1 MNKPFLI
8 LLIAL
13 IVFSGCNMRKY
24 FKPAKHQVKGEAYF
38 PNHLQESIV
47 SSNRYGAILKNGAVI
62 GDKGLTQLRIG
73 KNFNYESSFLNESQ
87 GFFILAQDCL
97 NKIDK
102 KTSKSKVAKTEE
114 TELKLKGVEA
124 EVQDKVCHQVELI
137 SNNPNASQQSIV
149 IPLETFALSASVKG
163 NLLAVV
169 LADNS
174 ANLYDITSQKLLFSE
189 KGSPSTTINSLMAMP
204 IFMDTVVVFPML
216 DGRLLV
222 VDYVHGNPTP
232 IRNIVIS
239 SDKFF
244 NNITYLIVDG
254 NNMIASTG
262 KRILSVVSG
271 QEFNYDGDIVDLL
284 YDKGTLYV
292 LTLDGQILQMDKSL
306 RELNSVKL
314 PFASLNTIVLN
325 HNKLY
330 SLEKRGYVIE
340 VDLNDFDSYNV
351 YKTPSIGSFKFF
363 SSNRLDK
370 GVFYDKNRVYYDRYY
385 LDYNDFKPKL
395 YPVVEKPASKKS
407 QKGEKGNAPIYLQER
422 HKAKE
427 KPLEENKVKP
437 RNSGFEEEVKT
448 RRPEPIN
455 NQNNAI
461 QKGIK
466 ENQENKNAPVSKE
479 DNEKG
484 AKNAPVSKEDNEK
497 GAKNAPVSKEDNE
510 KGAKN
515 APVSK
520 EDNEKGA
527 KNAPVSKEDN
537 EKGAKNAPV
546 SKEDNEKGAKNAPV
560 SKEDNEKGAKNAPVS
575 KEDNEKGAKN
585 APVSKEDN
593 AIDNAIKEA
602 PKLSPKLS
610 PKEEKRRLKE
620 ERKKAKAEQRAREF
634 EQRAREHQERD
645 EKELEERRKALE
657 MNKK

>member
-13 IVFSGCNMRKY
+13 IVFSGCNMKKY
-24 FKPAKHQVKGEAYF
+24 FKPAKHQIKGEAYF

-47 SSNRYGAILKNGAVI
+47 SSNRNGAILKNGAVI

-137 SNNPNASQQSIV
+137 SNNPNASQQSII

-340 VDLNDFDSYNV
+340 VDLNDFNSYNV
-351 YKTPSIGSFKFF
+351 YKTPTIGSFKFF

-385 LDYNDFKPKL
+385 LDYNNFKPKL

-422 HKAKE
+422 HKVKE
-427 KPLEENKVKP
+427 IKQPLEEKIKP
-437 RNSGFEEEVKT
+437 TQGNSGFEEDEVKANQ
-448 RRPEPIN
+448 RGMESIN
-455 NQNNAI
+455 NQNNANN
-461 QKGIK
+461 
-466 ENQENKNAPVSKE
+466 ENKVGNENNATQQGENKNAPVSKE
-479 DNEKG
+479 G
-484 AKNAPVSKEDNEK
+484 NAFKE
-497 GAKNAPVSKEDNE
+497 V
-510 KGAKN
+510 
-515 APVSK
+515 
-520 EDNEKGA
+520 
-527 KNAPVSKEDN
+527 
-537 EKGAKNAPV
+537 
-546 SKEDNEKGAKNAPV
+546 
-560 SKEDNEKGAKNAPVS
+560 
-575 KEDNEKGAKN
+575 
-585 APVSKEDN
+585 
-593 AIDNAIKEA
+593 
-602 PKLSPKLS
+602 PKLS

-620 ERKKAKAEQRAREF
+620 EKKKAKAEQRAREF
-634 EQRAREHQERD
+634 EQRAREQQERD
-645 EKELEERRKALE
+645 EKELEERRKAL
-657 MNKK
+657 KAK

>member
-1 MNKPFLI
+1 MNKQFLI

-47 SSNRYGAILKNGAVI
+47 SSNRNGAILKNGAVI

-137 SNNPNASQQSIV
+137 SNNPNASQKSII

-222 VDYVHGNPTP
+222 VDYVHGTPTP

-271 QEFNYDGDIVDLL
+271 QEFNYDGDIIDLL

-340 VDLNDFDSYNV
+340 VDLNDFNSYNV
-351 YKTPSIGSFKFF
+351 YKTPTIGSFKFF

-385 LDYNDFKPKL
+385 LDYNNFKPKL
-395 YPVVEKPASKKS
+395 YPVVEKPASEKS

-437 RNSGFEEEVKT
+437 RNSGFEEDEVKANQ
-448 RRPEPIN
+448 RAMEPIN
-455 NQNNAI
+455 HQNNAI
-461 QKGIK
+461 QRG
-466 ENQENKNAPVSKE
+466 ENKNAPISKE
-479 DNEKG
+479 N
-484 AKNAPVSKEDNEK
+484 NAF
-497 GAKNAPVSKEDNE
+497 
-510 KGAKN
+510 
-515 APVSK
+515 
-520 EDNEKGA
+520 
-527 KNAPVSKEDN
+527 
-537 EKGAKNAPV
+537 
-546 SKEDNEKGAKNAPV
+546 
-560 SKEDNEKGAKNAPVS
+560 
-575 KEDNEKGAKN
+575 
-585 APVSKEDN
+585 
-593 AIDNAIKEA
+593 KEA
-602 PKLSPKLS
+602 PKLSPKEEKRRLKEEKKKAKAEQRAREFEQRAREHQERDEKELEERRKALGMDQGNEKVNAKENDQEIKQEATKEPGNENNATQQGENKPNS
-610 PKEEKRRLKE
+610 KEEKRRLKE

-645 EKELEERRKALE
+645 EKELEERKKALE

>member
-1 MNKPFLI
+1 MNKQFLI

-13 IVFSGCNMRKY
+13 IAFSGCNMRKY
-24 FKPAKHQVKGEAYF
+24 FKPAKHQIKGEAYF

-102 KTSKSKVAKTEE
+102 KTSKSKAAKTEE

-351 YKTPSIGSFKFF
+351 YKTPTIGSFKFF

-395 YPVVEKPASKKS
+395 YPVVEKSASKKS

-427 KPLEENKVKP
+427 NKHPLEENKVKP
-437 RNSGFEEEVKT
+437 RNSGFEEEEVKT
-448 RRPEPIN
+448 RRRDMEPIN

-461 QKGIK
+461 QKGMK
-466 ENQENKNAPVSKE
+466 ENQENKNAPALKE
-479 DNEKG
+479 GNQKG
-484 AKNAPVSKEDNEK
+484 AKNAP
-497 GAKNAPVSKEDNE
+497 A
-510 KGAKN
+510 
-515 APVSK
+515 
-520 EDNEKGA
+520 
-527 KNAPVSKEDN
+527 
-537 EKGAKNAPV
+537 
-546 SKEDNEKGAKNAPV
+546 
-560 SKEDNEKGAKNAPVS
+560 
-575 KEDNEKGAKN
+575 
-585 APVSKEDN
+585 SKEDN
-593 AIDNAIKEA
+593 AIKKEA
-602 PKLSPKLS
+602 PKLS

-620 ERKKAKAEQRAREF
+620 EKKKAKAEQRAREF

>member
-24 FKPAKHQVKGEAYF
+24 FKPAKYQIKGEAYF

-73 KNFNYESSFLNESQ
+73 KNLNYESSFLNESQ

-137 SNNPNASQQSIV
+137 SNNPNASQQSII

-340 VDLNDFDSYNV
+340 VDLNDFNSYNV
-351 YKTPSIGSFKFF
+351 YKTPTIGSFKFF

-385 LDYNDFKPKL
+385 LDYNNFKPKL

-422 HKAKE
+422 HKVKE
-427 KPLEENKVKP
+427 NKQPLEENKVKP
-437 RNSGFEEEVKT
+437 RNSGFEEDEVKANQ
-448 RRPEPIN
+448 RGMEPIN
-455 NQNNAI
+455 NQNNANDENKVGNENNAI
-461 QKGIK
+461 QQGVK

-479 DNEKG
+479 DN
-484 AKNAPVSKEDNEK
+484 AF
-497 GAKNAPVSKEDNE
+497 
-510 KGAKN
+510 
-515 APVSK
+515 
-520 EDNEKGA
+520 
-527 KNAPVSKEDN
+527 
-537 EKGAKNAPV
+537 
-546 SKEDNEKGAKNAPV
+546 
-560 SKEDNEKGAKNAPVS
+560 
-575 KEDNEKGAKN
+575 
-585 APVSKEDN
+585 
-593 AIDNAIKEA
+593 KEA
-602 PKLSPKLS
+602 PKLS

-620 ERKKAKAEQRAREF
+620 EKKRAKAEQRAREF
-634 EQRAREHQERD
+634 EQRAREFEQRAREQQERD

>member
-13 IVFSGCNMRKY
+13 IVFSGCNMKKY
-24 FKPAKHQVKGEAYF
+24 FKPAKHQIKGEAYF

-137 SNNPNASQQSIV
+137 SNNPNASQKSII

-340 VDLNDFDSYNV
+340 VDLNDFNSYNI
-351 YKTPSIGSFKFF
+351 YKTPTIGSFKFF

-385 LDYNDFKPKL
+385 LDYNNFKPKL
-395 YPVVEKPASKKS
+395 YPVVEKPVSKKS

-422 HKAKE
+422 HKVKE
-427 KPLEENKVKP
+427 NKQPLEENKVKP
-437 RNSGFEEEVKT
+437 RNSGFEEDEVKANQ
-448 RRPEPIN
+448 RGMEPIN
-455 NQNNAI
+455 NQNNANN
-461 QKGIK
+461 
-466 ENQENKNAPVSKE
+466 ENKVGNENNATQQGVNKNAPASKE
-479 DNEKG
+479 G
-484 AKNAPVSKEDNEK
+484 NAF
-497 GAKNAPVSKEDNE
+497 
-510 KGAKN
+510 
-515 APVSK
+515 
-520 EDNEKGA
+520 
-527 KNAPVSKEDN
+527 
-537 EKGAKNAPV
+537 
-546 SKEDNEKGAKNAPV
+546 
-560 SKEDNEKGAKNAPVS
+560 
-575 KEDNEKGAKN
+575 
-585 APVSKEDN
+585 
-593 AIDNAIKEA
+593 KEA
-602 PKLSPKLS
+602 PKLS

-620 ERKKAKAEQRAREF
+620 EKKKAKAEQRAREF
-634 EQRAREHQERD
+634 EQRAREQQERD
-645 EKELEERRKALE
+645 EKELEERKKALE

>member
-13 IVFSGCNMRKY
+13 IAFSGCNMRKY
-24 FKPAKHQVKGEAYF
+24 FKPAKHQIKGEAYF

-102 KTSKSKVAKTEE
+102 KTSKSKAAKTEE

-351 YKTPSIGSFKFF
+351 YKTPTIGSFKFF

-395 YPVVEKPASKKS
+395 YPVVEKSASKKS

-422 HKAKE
+422 HKVKE
-427 KPLEENKVKP
+427 NKQPLEEKIKP
-437 RNSGFEEEVKT
+437 TQGNSGFEEEVKT
-448 RRPEPIN
+448 RRHDMEPTKD
-455 NQNNAI
+455 QNNAT
-461 QKGIK
+461 QKGVK
-466 ENQENKNAPVSKE
+466 ENQENKNAPASKE
-479 DNEKG
+479 SNQKG
-484 AKNAPVSKEDNEK
+484 AE
-497 GAKNAPVSKEDNE
+497 
-510 KGAKN
+510 
-515 APVSK
+515 
-520 EDNEKGA
+520 
-527 KNAPVSKEDN
+527 
-537 EKGAKNAPV
+537 
-546 SKEDNEKGAKNAPV
+546 
-560 SKEDNEKGAKNAPVS
+560 
-575 KEDNEKGAKN
+575 N

-593 AIDNAIKEA
+593 AFEEA
-602 PKLSPKLS
+602 PKLS

-620 ERKKAKAEQRAREF
+620 EKKKAKAEQRAREF

>member
-13 IVFSGCNMRKY
+13 IVFSGCNMKKY
-24 FKPAKHQVKGEAYF
+24 FKPAKHQIKGEAYF

-137 SNNPNASQQSIV
+137 SNNPNASQKSII

-262 KRILSVVSG
+262 KKILSVVSG

-340 VDLNDFDSYNV
+340 VDLNDFNSYNV
-351 YKTPSIGSFKFF
+351 YKTPTIGSFKFF

-385 LDYNDFKPKL
+385 LDYNNFKPKL

-422 HKAKE
+422 HKVKE
-427 KPLEENKVKP
+427 NKQPLEEKIKP
-437 RNSGFEEEVKT
+437 TQGNSGFEEDEVKANQ
-448 RRPEPIN
+448 RGMEPIN

-461 QKGIK
+461 QKSIK

-479 DNEKG
+479 DN
-484 AKNAPVSKEDNEK
+484 
-497 GAKNAPVSKEDNE
+497 
-510 KGAKN
+510 
-515 APVSK
+515 
-520 EDNEKGA
+520 
-527 KNAPVSKEDN
+527 
-537 EKGAKNAPV
+537 
-546 SKEDNEKGAKNAPV
+546 
-560 SKEDNEKGAKNAPVS
+560 
-575 KEDNEKGAKN
+575 
-585 APVSKEDN
+585 
-593 AIDNAIKEA
+593 AIKEA
-602 PKLSPKLS
+602 PKLS

-620 ERKKAKAEQRAREF
+620 EKKKAKAEQRAREF
-634 EQRAREHQERD
+634 EQRAKEQQERD
-645 EKELEERRKALE
+645 KKELEERRKALE

>member
-13 IVFSGCNMRKY
+13 IVFSGCNMKKY
-24 FKPAKHQVKGEAYF
+24 FKPAKHQIKGEAYF

-137 SNNPNASQQSIV
+137 SNNPNASQKSII

-340 VDLNDFDSYNV
+340 VDLNDFNSYNV
-351 YKTPSIGSFKFF
+351 YKTPTIGSFKFF

-385 LDYNDFKPKL
+385 LDYNNFKPKL

-422 HKAKE
+422 HKVKE
-427 KPLEENKVKP
+427 IKQPLEEKIKP
-437 RNSGFEEEVKT
+437 TQENSDFEEDEVKANQ
-448 RRPEPIN
+448 RGMEPIN
-455 NQNNAI
+455 NQNNANN
-461 QKGIK
+461 
-466 ENQENKNAPVSKE
+466 ENKVGNENNATQQGENKNAPVSKE
-479 DNEKG
+479 DN
-484 AKNAPVSKEDNEK
+484 AF
-497 GAKNAPVSKEDNE
+497 
-510 KGAKN
+510 
-515 APVSK
+515 
-520 EDNEKGA
+520 
-527 KNAPVSKEDN
+527 
-537 EKGAKNAPV
+537 
-546 SKEDNEKGAKNAPV
+546 
-560 SKEDNEKGAKNAPVS
+560 
-575 KEDNEKGAKN
+575 
-585 APVSKEDN
+585 
-593 AIDNAIKEA
+593 KEA
-602 PKLSPKLS
+602 PKLS

-620 ERKKAKAEQRAREF
+620 EKKKAKAEQRAREF
-634 EQRAREHQERD
+634 EQRAREQQERD
-645 EKELEERRKALE
+645 EKELEERKKAL
-657 MNKK
+657 KAK

>member
-13 IVFSGCNMRKY
+13 IVFSGCNMKKY
-24 FKPAKHQVKGEAYF
+24 FKPAKHQIKGEAYF

-137 SNNPNASQQSIV
+137 SNNPNASQQSII

-340 VDLNDFDSYNV
+340 VDLNDFNSYNV
-351 YKTPSIGSFKFF
+351 YKTPTIGSFKFF

-385 LDYNDFKPKL
+385 LDYNNFKPKL
-395 YPVVEKPASKKS
+395 YPVVEKSASKKS

-422 HKAKE
+422 HKVKE
-427 KPLEENKVKP
+427 NKQPLEENKVKP
-437 RNSGFEEEVKT
+437 RNSGFEEDEVKANQ
-448 RRPEPIN
+448 RDMESIN
-455 NQNNAI
+455 NQNNANNENKVGNENNAI
-461 QKGIK
+461 QQG
-466 ENQENKNAPVSKE
+466 ENKNAPTSKE
-479 DNEKG
+479 DS
-484 AKNAPVSKEDNEK
+484 AF
-497 GAKNAPVSKEDNE
+497 
-510 KGAKN
+510 
-515 APVSK
+515 
-520 EDNEKGA
+520 
-527 KNAPVSKEDN
+527 
-537 EKGAKNAPV
+537 
-546 SKEDNEKGAKNAPV
+546 
-560 SKEDNEKGAKNAPVS
+560 
-575 KEDNEKGAKN
+575 
-585 APVSKEDN
+585 
-593 AIDNAIKEA
+593 KEA
-602 PKLSPKLS
+602 PKLS

-620 ERKKAKAEQRAREF
+620 EKKKAKAEQRAREF
-634 EQRAREHQERD
+634 EQRAREQQERD
-645 EKELEERRKALE
+645 EKELEERRKAL
-657 MNKK
+657 KAK

>member
-13 IVFSGCNMRKY
+13 IVFSGCNMKKY
-24 FKPAKHQVKGEAYF
+24 FKPAKHQIKGEAYF
-38 PNHLQESIV
+38 SNHLQESIV

-137 SNNPNASQQSIV
+137 SSNPNASQKSII

-340 VDLNDFDSYNV
+340 VDLNDFSSYNV
-351 YKTPSIGSFKFF
+351 YKTPTIGSFKFF

-385 LDYNDFKPKL
+385 LDYNNFKPKL

-422 HKAKE
+422 HKVKE
-427 KPLEENKVKP
+427 IKQPLEEKIKP
-437 RNSGFEEEVKT
+437 TQGNSGFEEDEVKANQ
-448 RRPEPIN
+448 RGMEPIN
-455 NQNNAI
+455 NQNNANN
-461 QKGIK
+461 
-466 ENQENKNAPVSKE
+466 ENKVGNENNATQQGVNKNAPVSKE
-479 DNEKG
+479 N
-484 AKNAPVSKEDNEK
+484 NAFKEE
-497 GAKNAPVSKEDNE
+497 
-510 KGAKN
+510 
-515 APVSK
+515 
-520 EDNEKGA
+520 
-527 KNAPVSKEDN
+527 
-537 EKGAKNAPV
+537 
-546 SKEDNEKGAKNAPV
+546 
-560 SKEDNEKGAKNAPVS
+560 
-575 KEDNEKGAKN
+575 
-585 APVSKEDN
+585 
-593 AIDNAIKEA
+593 
-602 PKLSPKLS
+602 PKLS

-620 ERKKAKAEQRAREF
+620 EKKKAKAEQRAREF
-634 EQRAREHQERD
+634 EQRAKEQQERD
-645 EKELEERRKALE
+645 EKELEERKKAL
-657 MNKK
+657 KAK

>member
-1 MNKPFLI
+1 MSKPFLI

-24 FKPAKHQVKGEAYF
+24 FKPAKHQIKGEAYF

-137 SNNPNASQQSIV
+137 SNNPNASQQSII

-163 NLLAVV
+163 NFLAVV

-340 VDLNDFDSYNV
+340 VDLNDFNSYNV
-351 YKTPSIGSFKFF
+351 YKTPTIGSFKFF

-385 LDYNDFKPKL
+385 LDYNNFKPKL
-395 YPVVEKPASKKS
+395 YPIVEKPASKKS

-422 HKAKE
+422 HKVKE
-427 KPLEENKVKP
+427 NKQPLEENKVKP
-437 RNSGFEEEVKT
+437 RNSGFEEDEVKANQ
-448 RRPEPIN
+448 RGMESIN
-455 NQNNAI
+455 NQNNANNENKVGNENNANNENKVGNENNANNENKVGNENNAI
-461 QKGIK
+461 QQG
-466 ENQENKNAPVSKE
+466 ENKNAPVSKE
-479 DNEKG
+479 G
-484 AKNAPVSKEDNEK
+484 NAFKE
-497 GAKNAPVSKEDNE
+497 V
-510 KGAKN
+510 
-515 APVSK
+515 
-520 EDNEKGA
+520 
-527 KNAPVSKEDN
+527 
-537 EKGAKNAPV
+537 
-546 SKEDNEKGAKNAPV
+546 
-560 SKEDNEKGAKNAPVS
+560 
-575 KEDNEKGAKN
+575 
-585 APVSKEDN
+585 
-593 AIDNAIKEA
+593 
-602 PKLSPKLS
+602 PKLS

-620 ERKKAKAEQRAREF
+620 EKKRAKAEQRAREF
-634 EQRAREHQERD
+634 EQRAREQQERD
-645 EKELEERRKALE
+645 EKELEERKKAL
-657 MNKK
+657 KAK

>member
-102 KTSKSKVAKTEE
+102 KTSKKKVAKTEE

-351 YKTPSIGSFKFF
+351 YKTPTIGSFKFF

-395 YPVVEKPASKKS
+395 YPHAAGFKPS

-422 HKAKE
+422 HKVKE
-427 KPLEENKVKP
+427 NKQPLEENKVKP
-437 RNSGFEEEVKT
+437 RNSGFEEEEVKT
-448 RRPEPIN
+448 RRRDMEPIN

-461 QKGIK
+461 QKGMK
-466 ENQENKNAPVSKE
+466 ENQENKNAPALKEGNQKGTENAPASKE
-479 DNEKG
+479 N
-484 AKNAPVSKEDNEK
+484 
-497 GAKNAPVSKEDNE
+497 
-510 KGAKN
+510 
-515 APVSK
+515 
-520 EDNEKGA
+520 
-527 KNAPVSKEDN
+527 
-537 EKGAKNAPV
+537 
-546 SKEDNEKGAKNAPV
+546 
-560 SKEDNEKGAKNAPVS
+560 
-575 KEDNEKGAKN
+575 
-585 APVSKEDN
+585 
-593 AIDNAIKEA
+593 NAIKEV
-602 PKLSPKLS
+602 PKLS

-620 ERKKAKAEQRAREF
+620 EKKKAKAEQRAREF

>member
-1 MNKPFLI
+1 MK
-8 LLIAL
+8 
-13 IVFSGCNMRKY
+13 KY

-271 QEFNYDGDIVDLL
+271 QEFNYDGDIIDLL

-395 YPVVEKPASKKS
+395 YPVVEKLASKKS

-437 RNSGFEEEVKT
+437 RNSGFEEEEIKT
-448 RRPEPIN
+448 RRPEPIKD
-455 NQNNAI
+455 QNSAI
-461 QKGIK
+461 QQGVKEKQEKQNAPISK
-466 ENQENKNAPVSKE
+466 ENAVK
-479 DNEKG
+479 
-484 AKNAPVSKEDNEK
+484 
-497 GAKNAPVSKEDNE
+497 
-510 KGAKN
+510 
-515 APVSK
+515 
-520 EDNEKGA
+520 
-527 KNAPVSKEDN
+527 
-537 EKGAKNAPV
+537 
-546 SKEDNEKGAKNAPV
+546 
-560 SKEDNEKGAKNAPVS
+560 
-575 KEDNEKGAKN
+575 
-585 APVSKEDN
+585 
-593 AIDNAIKEA
+593 KEA
-602 PKLSPKLS
+602 PKPSS
-610 PKEEKRRLKE
+610 KEEKRRLKE
-620 ERKKAKAEQRAREF
+620 EKKKAKAEQRAREF

>member
-13 IVFSGCNMRKY
+13 IVFSGCNMKKY
-24 FKPAKHQVKGEAYF
+24 FKPAKHQIKGEAYF

-137 SNNPNASQQSIV
+137 SSNPNASQKSII

-163 NLLAVV
+163 NFLAVV

-222 VDYVHGNPTP
+222 VDYVHGTPTP

-239 SDKFF
+239 SDKSF

-340 VDLNDFDSYNV
+340 VDLNDFNSYNV
-351 YKTPSIGSFKFF
+351 YKTPTIGSFKFF

-385 LDYNDFKPKL
+385 LDYNNFKPKL
-395 YPVVEKPASKKS
+395 YPVVEKPVSKKS
-407 QKGEKGNAPIYLQER
+407 QKGEKGNTPIYLQER
-422 HKAKE
+422 HKVKE
-427 KPLEENKVKP
+427 NKQPLEEKIKP
-437 RNSGFEEEVKT
+437 TQGNSGFEEDEVKANQ
-448 RRPEPIN
+448 RGMEPIN

-461 QKGIK
+461 Q
-466 ENQENKNAPVSKE
+466 QSENKNT
-479 DNEKG
+479 
-484 AKNAPVSKEDNEK
+484 
-497 GAKNAPVSKEDNE
+497 
-510 KGAKN
+510 
-515 APVSK
+515 
-520 EDNEKGA
+520 
-527 KNAPVSKEDN
+527 
-537 EKGAKNAPV
+537 
-546 SKEDNEKGAKNAPV
+546 
-560 SKEDNEKGAKNAPVS
+560 
-575 KEDNEKGAKN
+575 
-585 APVSKEDN
+585 PVSKEDN
-593 AIDNAIKEA
+593 AFKEA
-602 PKLSPKLS
+602 PKLS

-620 ERKKAKAEQRAREF
+620 EKKKAKAEQRAREF
-634 EQRAREHQERD
+634 EQRAKEQRERD
-645 EKELEERRKALE
+645 EKELEERRKAL
-657 MNKK
+657 KAK

>member
-1 MNKPFLI
+1 MNKQFLI
-8 LLIAL
+8 LLMAL

-351 YKTPSIGSFKFF
+351 YKTPTIGSFKFF

-395 YPVVEKPASKKS
+395 YPVVEKSASKKS

-422 HKAKE
+422 HKVKE
-427 KPLEENKVKP
+427 NKQPLEENKVKP

-448 RRPEPIN
+448 RRPEPIKD
-455 NQNNAI
+455 QNNAI
-461 QKGIK
+461 QKGMK
-466 ENQENKNAPVSKE
+466 ENQENKNAPALKE
-479 DNEKG
+479 SNKKG
-484 AKNAPVSKEDNEK
+484 AE
-497 GAKNAPVSKEDNE
+497 
-510 KGAKN
+510 
-515 APVSK
+515 
-520 EDNEKGA
+520 
-527 KNAPVSKEDN
+527 
-537 EKGAKNAPV
+537 
-546 SKEDNEKGAKNAPV
+546 
-560 SKEDNEKGAKNAPVS
+560 
-575 KEDNEKGAKN
+575 N

-593 AIDNAIKEA
+593 AIKEA
-602 PKLSPKLS
+602 PKLS

-620 ERKKAKAEQRAREF
+620 EKKKAKAEQRVREF

>member
-13 IVFSGCNMRKY
+13 IVFSGCNMKKY
-24 FKPAKHQVKGEAYF
+24 FKPAKHQIKGEAYF

-137 SNNPNASQQSIV
+137 SNNPNASQKSII

-340 VDLNDFDSYNV
+340 VDLNDFNSYNV
-351 YKTPSIGSFKFF
+351 YKTPTIGSFKFF

-385 LDYNDFKPKL
+385 LDYNNFKPKL

-422 HKAKE
+422 HKVKE
-427 KPLEENKVKP
+427 NKQPLEENKVKP
-437 RNSGFEEEVKT
+437 RNSGFEEDEVKANQ
-448 RRPEPIN
+448 RGMEPIN
-455 NQNNAI
+455 NQNNANN
-461 QKGIK
+461 
-466 ENQENKNAPVSKE
+466 ENKVGNENNATQQGENKNAP
-479 DNEKG
+479 
-484 AKNAPVSKEDNEK
+484 A
-497 GAKNAPVSKEDNE
+497 
-510 KGAKN
+510 
-515 APVSK
+515 
-520 EDNEKGA
+520 
-527 KNAPVSKEDN
+527 
-537 EKGAKNAPV
+537 
-546 SKEDNEKGAKNAPV
+546 
-560 SKEDNEKGAKNAPVS
+560 
-575 KEDNEKGAKN
+575 
-585 APVSKEDN
+585 SKEDN
-593 AIDNAIKEA
+593 AFKGA
-602 PKLSPKLS
+602 SKLS

-620 ERKKAKAEQRAREF
+620 EKKKAKAEQRAREF
-634 EQRAREHQERD
+634 EQRAREQQERD
-645 EKELEERRKALE
+645 EKELEERRKAL
-657 MNKK
+657 KTK

>member
-8 LLIAL
+8 SLIAL

-351 YKTPSIGSFKFF
+351 YKTPTIGSFKFF

-448 RRPEPIN
+448 RRPEPIRD
-455 NQNNAI
+455 QNNAT
-461 QKGIK
+461 QQGETKNN
-466 ENQENKNAPVSKE
+466 ESKNAPVSKE

-484 AKNAPVSKEDNEK
+484 TENAPKENKASKEENK
-497 GAKNAPVSKEDNE
+497 PNS
-510 KGAKN
+510 
-515 APVSK
+515 
-520 EDNEKGA
+520 
-527 KNAPVSKEDN
+527 
-537 EKGAKNAPV
+537 
-546 SKEDNEKGAKNAPV
+546 
-560 SKEDNEKGAKNAPVS
+560 
-575 KEDNEKGAKN
+575 
-585 APVSKEDN
+585 
-593 AIDNAIKEA
+593 
-602 PKLSPKLS
+602 
-610 PKEEKRRLKE
+610 KEEKRRLKE
-620 ERKKAKAEQRAREF
+620 EKKKAKAEQRAREF

>member
-24 FKPAKHQVKGEAYF
+24 FKPAKHQIKGEAYF

-137 SNNPNASQQSIV
+137 SNNPNASQQSII

-351 YKTPSIGSFKFF
+351 YKTPTIGSFKFF

-448 RRPEPIN
+448 NQRGMEPIN
-455 NQNNAI
+455 HQNNAI
-461 QKGIK
+461 QQGVK
-466 ENQENKNAPVSKE
+466 ENQENKNAPASKE
-479 DNEKG
+479 NNQKG
-484 AKNAPVSKEDNEK
+484 AKNAPTSKEN
-497 GAKNAPVSKEDNE
+497 
-510 KGAKN
+510 
-515 APVSK
+515 
-520 EDNEKGA
+520 
-527 KNAPVSKEDN
+527 
-537 EKGAKNAPV
+537 
-546 SKEDNEKGAKNAPV
+546 
-560 SKEDNEKGAKNAPVS
+560 
-575 KEDNEKGAKN
+575 
-585 APVSKEDN
+585 
-593 AIDNAIKEA
+593 NAIKEA
-602 PKLSPKLS
+602 PKLS

-620 ERKKAKAEQRAREF
+620 EKKKAKAEQRAREF

>member
-13 IVFSGCNMRKY
+13 IAFSGCNMRKY

-102 KTSKSKVAKTEE
+102 KTSKSKVVKTEE

-271 QEFNYDGDIVDLL
+271 QEFNYDGDIIDLL

-351 YKTPSIGSFKFF
+351 YKTPTIGSFKFF

-395 YPVVEKPASKKS
+395 YPHAAGFKPS

-437 RNSGFEEEVKT
+437 RNSGFEEEEVKT

-466 ENQENKNAPVSKE
+466 ENQENKNAPALKEGNQKVTENAPASKE
-479 DNEKG
+479 N
-484 AKNAPVSKEDNEK
+484 
-497 GAKNAPVSKEDNE
+497 
-510 KGAKN
+510 
-515 APVSK
+515 
-520 EDNEKGA
+520 
-527 KNAPVSKEDN
+527 
-537 EKGAKNAPV
+537 
-546 SKEDNEKGAKNAPV
+546 
-560 SKEDNEKGAKNAPVS
+560 
-575 KEDNEKGAKN
+575 
-585 APVSKEDN
+585 
-593 AIDNAIKEA
+593 NAIKEA
-602 PKLSPKLS
+602 PKLS

-620 ERKKAKAEQRAREF
+620 EKKKAKAEQRAREF

>member
-13 IVFSGCNMRKY
+13 IVFSGCNTRKY
-24 FKPAKHQVKGEAYF
+24 FKPTKYQIRGEASF
-38 PNHLQESIV
+38 SNRLQESIV
-47 SSNRYGAILKNGAVI
+47 SSNRNGAVLKNGAVI
-62 GDKGLTQLRIG
+62 GRDGLTQLRIG
-73 KNFNYESSFLNESQ
+73 KNFNYASSFLNESQ

-102 KTSKSKVAKTEE
+102 KTSKSKVAKSEE
-114 TELKLKGVEA
+114 TELKLKGVGS
-124 EVQDKVCHQVELI
+124 EVQDKACHQVELI
-137 SNNPNASQQSIV
+137 GSNPNASQKSIV
-149 IPLETFALSASVKG
+149 IPLETFALNASVKG

-189 KGSPSTTINSLMAMP
+189 KGSPSTTMNSLMAMP

-222 VDYVHGNPTP
+222 VDYVHGTPTP
-232 IRNIVIS
+232 IRNIVINS
-239 SDKFF
+239 EKFF

-284 YDKGTLYV
+284 YDKGTLYA

-340 VDLNDFDSYNV
+340 VDLNDFNSYNI
-351 YKTPSIGSFKFF
+351 YKIPSIGSSKLF

-385 LDYNDFKPKL
+385 LDYNNFKPKL

-422 HKAKE
+422 HKVKE
-427 KPLEENKVKP
+427 NKQPLEEKIKP
-437 RNSGFEEEVKT
+437 TQGNSGFEEDEVKANQ
-448 RRPEPIN
+448 RDMEPIN
-455 NQNNAI
+455 NQNNANNENKAGNENNAT
-461 QKGIK
+461 QQGVK
-466 ENQENKNAPVSKE
+466 ENQENKKAPVSKE
-479 DNEKG
+479 GNEKG
-484 AKNAPVSKEDNEK
+484 TENVPVLKENNAFKET
-497 GAKNAPVSKEDNE
+497 
-510 KGAKN
+510 
-515 APVSK
+515 
-520 EDNEKGA
+520 
-527 KNAPVSKEDN
+527 
-537 EKGAKNAPV
+537 
-546 SKEDNEKGAKNAPV
+546 
-560 SKEDNEKGAKNAPVS
+560 
-575 KEDNEKGAKN
+575 
-585 APVSKEDN
+585 
-593 AIDNAIKEA
+593 
-602 PKLSPKLS
+602 PKLSPR
-610 PKEEKRRLKE
+610 EEKRRLKE
-620 ERKKAKAEQRAREF
+620 EKKKAKAAQRAREF
-634 EQRAREHQERD
+634 EQRAREQQERD
-645 EKELEERRKALE
+645 EKELEERKKAL
-657 MNKK
+657 KAK

>member
-8 LLIAL
+8 SLIAL
-13 IVFSGCNMRKY
+13 IVFSGCNMKKY

-102 KTSKSKVAKTEE
+102 KTSKRKVAKTEE

-351 YKTPSIGSFKFF
+351 YKTPTIGSFKFF

-427 KPLEENKVKP
+427 NKQPLEEKIKP
-437 RNSGFEEEVKT
+437 TQGNSGFEEEEVKA
-448 RRPEPIN
+448 RKRDMEPTKD
-455 NQNNAI
+455 QNNAT
-461 QKGIK
+461 QQGETKNN
-466 ENQENKNAPVSKE
+466 ESKNAPVLKE
-479 DNEKG
+479 NA
-484 AKNAPVSKEDNEK
+484 AK
-497 GAKNAPVSKEDNE
+497 
-510 KGAKN
+510 
-515 APVSK
+515 
-520 EDNEKGA
+520 
-527 KNAPVSKEDN
+527 
-537 EKGAKNAPV
+537 
-546 SKEDNEKGAKNAPV
+546 
-560 SKEDNEKGAKNAPVS
+560 
-575 KEDNEKGAKN
+575 
-585 APVSKEDN
+585 
-593 AIDNAIKEA
+593 KEA
-602 PKLSPKLS
+602 PKPSS
-610 PKEEKRRLKE
+610 KEEKRRLKE
-620 ERKKAKAEQRAREF
+620 EKKKAKAEQRAREF

>member
-351 YKTPSIGSFKFF
+351 YKTPTIGSFKFF

-395 YPVVEKPASKKS
+395 YPVVEKSASKKS

-427 KPLEENKVKP
+427 NKQPLEEKIKP
-437 RNSGFEEEVKT
+437 TQGNSGFEEDEVKANQ
-448 RRPEPIN
+448 RGIEPVN
-455 NQNNAI
+455 NQNNTTN
-461 QKGIK
+461 
-466 ENQENKNAPVSKE
+466 ENKVGNENKASNENNATQQGETKNNGSKNAPASKE
-479 DNEKG
+479 SNEKG
-484 AKNAPVSKEDNEK
+484 TENAPKENKASKEENK
-497 GAKNAPVSKEDNE
+497 PNS
-510 KGAKN
+510 
-515 APVSK
+515 
-520 EDNEKGA
+520 
-527 KNAPVSKEDN
+527 
-537 EKGAKNAPV
+537 
-546 SKEDNEKGAKNAPV
+546 
-560 SKEDNEKGAKNAPVS
+560 
-575 KEDNEKGAKN
+575 
-585 APVSKEDN
+585 
-593 AIDNAIKEA
+593 
-602 PKLSPKLS
+602 
-610 PKEEKRRLKE
+610 KEEKRRLKE

>member
-24 FKPAKHQVKGEAYF
+24 FKPAKHQIKGEAYF

-137 SNNPNASQQSIV
+137 SNNPNASQKSII

-340 VDLNDFDSYNV
+340 VDLNDFNSYNV
-351 YKTPSIGSFKFF
+351 YKTPTIGSFKFF

-385 LDYNDFKPKL
+385 LDYNNFKPKL

-422 HKAKE
+422 HKVKE
-427 KPLEENKVKP
+427 NKQPLEENKVKP
-437 RNSGFEEEVKT
+437 RNSGFEENEVKANQ
-448 RRPEPIN
+448 RGMEPIN
-455 NQNNAI
+455 NQNNANN
-461 QKGIK
+461 
-466 ENQENKNAPVSKE
+466 ENKVGNENNATQQGENKNAPVSKE
-479 DNEKG
+479 DN
-484 AKNAPVSKEDNEK
+484 AFKE
-497 GAKNAPVSKEDNE
+497 V
-510 KGAKN
+510 
-515 APVSK
+515 
-520 EDNEKGA
+520 
-527 KNAPVSKEDN
+527 
-537 EKGAKNAPV
+537 
-546 SKEDNEKGAKNAPV
+546 
-560 SKEDNEKGAKNAPVS
+560 
-575 KEDNEKGAKN
+575 
-585 APVSKEDN
+585 
-593 AIDNAIKEA
+593 
-602 PKLSPKLS
+602 PKLS

-620 ERKKAKAEQRAREF
+620 EKKRAKAEQRAREF
-634 EQRAREHQERD
+634 EQRAREQQERD
-645 EKELEERRKALE
+645 EKELEERKKALE

>member
-13 IVFSGCNMRKY
+13 IVFSGCNMKKY
-24 FKPAKHQVKGEAYF
+24 FKPAKHQIKGEAYF

-137 SNNPNASQQSIV
+137 SNNPNASQKSII

-340 VDLNDFDSYNV
+340 VDLNDFNSYNV
-351 YKTPSIGSFKFF
+351 YKTPTIGSFKFF

-385 LDYNDFKPKL
+385 LDYNNFKPKL
-395 YPVVEKPASKKS
+395 YSVVEKPASKKS

-427 KPLEENKVKP
+427 NKQPLEEKIKP
-437 RNSGFEEEVKT
+437 TQGNSGFEEEEVKT
-448 RRPEPIN
+448 NQHGMEPIN
-455 NQNNAI
+455 HQNNAI
-461 QKGIK
+461 QKSIK

-479 DNEKG
+479 DN
-484 AKNAPVSKEDNEK
+484 AF
-497 GAKNAPVSKEDNE
+497 
-510 KGAKN
+510 
-515 APVSK
+515 
-520 EDNEKGA
+520 
-527 KNAPVSKEDN
+527 
-537 EKGAKNAPV
+537 
-546 SKEDNEKGAKNAPV
+546 
-560 SKEDNEKGAKNAPVS
+560 
-575 KEDNEKGAKN
+575 
-585 APVSKEDN
+585 
-593 AIDNAIKEA
+593 KEA
-602 PKLSPKLS
+602 PKLS

-620 ERKKAKAEQRAREF
+620 EKKKAKAEQRAREF

>member
-102 KTSKSKVAKTEE
+102 KTSKNKATKTEE
-114 TELKLKGVEA
+114 TELKLKGIEA

-351 YKTPSIGSFKFF
+351 YKTPTIGSFKFF

-395 YPVVEKPASKKS
+395 YPVVEKSASKKS

-427 KPLEENKVKP
+427 NKQPLEENKVKP
-437 RNSGFEEEVKT
+437 RNSGFEEEEVKT
-448 RRPEPIN
+448 RRPEPIRD
-455 NQNNAI
+455 QNNAI
-461 QKGIK
+461 QQGEKQNAPK
-466 ENQENKNAPVSKE
+466 ENNASKE
-479 DNEKG
+479 EK
-484 AKNAPVSKEDNEK
+484 KPNS
-497 GAKNAPVSKEDNE
+497 
-510 KGAKN
+510 
-515 APVSK
+515 
-520 EDNEKGA
+520 
-527 KNAPVSKEDN
+527 
-537 EKGAKNAPV
+537 
-546 SKEDNEKGAKNAPV
+546 
-560 SKEDNEKGAKNAPVS
+560 
-575 KEDNEKGAKN
+575 
-585 APVSKEDN
+585 
-593 AIDNAIKEA
+593 
-602 PKLSPKLS
+602 
-610 PKEEKRRLKE
+610 KEEKRRLKE
-620 ERKKAKAEQRAREF
+620 EKKKAKAEQRAREF

>member
-13 IVFSGCNMRKY
+13 IVFSGCNMKKY
-24 FKPAKHQVKGEAYF
+24 FKPAKHQIKGEAYF

-137 SNNPNASQQSIV
+137 SSNPNASQQSII

-340 VDLNDFDSYNV
+340 VDLNDFNSYNV
-351 YKTPSIGSFKFF
+351 YKTPTIGSFKFF

-385 LDYNDFKPKL
+385 LDYNNFKPKL

-407 QKGEKGNAPIYLQER
+407 QKGEKGNVPIYLQER
-422 HKAKE
+422 HKVKE
-427 KPLEENKVKP
+427 NKQPLEENKVKP
-437 RNSGFEEEVKT
+437 RNSGFEEDEVKANQ
-448 RRPEPIN
+448 RGMEPIN
-455 NQNNAI
+455 NQNNANNENKVGNENNAI
-461 QKGIK
+461 QQG
-466 ENQENKNAPVSKE
+466 ENKNT
-479 DNEKG
+479 
-484 AKNAPVSKEDNEK
+484 
-497 GAKNAPVSKEDNE
+497 
-510 KGAKN
+510 
-515 APVSK
+515 
-520 EDNEKGA
+520 
-527 KNAPVSKEDN
+527 
-537 EKGAKNAPV
+537 
-546 SKEDNEKGAKNAPV
+546 
-560 SKEDNEKGAKNAPVS
+560 
-575 KEDNEKGAKN
+575 
-585 APVSKEDN
+585 PVSKEDN
-593 AIDNAIKEA
+593 AFKEA
-602 PKLSPKLS
+602 PKLS

-620 ERKKAKAEQRAREF
+620 EKKKAKAEQRAREF
-634 EQRAREHQERD
+634 EQRAREQQERD

>member
-8 LLIAL
+8 SLIAL
-13 IVFSGCNMRKY
+13 IVFSGCNMKKY

-102 KTSKSKVAKTEE
+102 KTSKRKVAKTEE

-351 YKTPSIGSFKFF
+351 YKTPTIGSFKFF

-395 YPVVEKPASKKS
+395 YPVVEKSASKKS

-437 RNSGFEEEVKT
+437 RNSGFEEEEVKT
-448 RRPEPIN
+448 RRRDMELTKD
-455 NQNNAI
+455 QNNAI

-466 ENQENKNAPVSKE
+466 ENQENKNAPASKE
-479 DNEKG
+479 SNEKD
-484 AKNAPVSKEDNEK
+484 AENAPASKESNEK
-497 GAKNAPVSKEDNE
+497 DAENAPT
-510 KGAKN
+510 
-515 APVSK
+515 
-520 EDNEKGA
+520 
-527 KNAPVSKEDN
+527 
-537 EKGAKNAPV
+537 
-546 SKEDNEKGAKNAPV
+546 
-560 SKEDNEKGAKNAPVS
+560 
-575 KEDNEKGAKN
+575 
-585 APVSKEDN
+585 SKEDN
-593 AIDNAIKEA
+593 AIKEA
-602 PKLSPKLS
+602 PKLS

-645 EKELEERRKALE
+645 EKELEERKKALE

>member
-13 IVFSGCNMRKY
+13 IVFSGCNMKKY
-24 FKPAKHQVKGEAYF
+24 FKPAKHQIKGEAYF

-137 SNNPNASQQSIV
+137 SSNPNASQKSII

-262 KRILSVVSG
+262 KKILSVVSG

-340 VDLNDFDSYNV
+340 VDLNDFNSYNV
-351 YKTPSIGSFKFF
+351 YKTPTIGSFKFF

-385 LDYNDFKPKL
+385 LDYNNFKPKL

-422 HKAKE
+422 HKVKE
-427 KPLEENKVKP
+427 IKQPLEEKIKP
-437 RNSGFEEEVKT
+437 TQGNSGFEEDEVKANQ
-448 RRPEPIN
+448 RGMEPIN
-455 NQNNAI
+455 NQNNANDENKVGNENNAI
-461 QKGIK
+461 QRG
-466 ENQENKNAPVSKE
+466 ENKNAPVSKE
-479 DNEKG
+479 DN
-484 AKNAPVSKEDNEK
+484 AF
-497 GAKNAPVSKEDNE
+497 
-510 KGAKN
+510 
-515 APVSK
+515 
-520 EDNEKGA
+520 
-527 KNAPVSKEDN
+527 
-537 EKGAKNAPV
+537 
-546 SKEDNEKGAKNAPV
+546 
-560 SKEDNEKGAKNAPVS
+560 
-575 KEDNEKGAKN
+575 
-585 APVSKEDN
+585 
-593 AIDNAIKEA
+593 KEA
-602 PKLSPKLS
+602 PKLS

-620 ERKKAKAEQRAREF
+620 EKKKAKAEQRAREF
-634 EQRAREHQERD
+634 EQRAREQRERD
-645 EKELEERRKALE
+645 EKELEERRKAL
-657 MNKK
+657 KAK

>member
-24 FKPAKHQVKGEAYF
+24 FKPAKHQIKGEAYF

-137 SNNPNASQQSIV
+137 SNNPNASQKSII

-340 VDLNDFDSYNV
+340 VDLNDFNSYNV
-351 YKTPSIGSFKFF
+351 YKTPTIGSFKFF

-385 LDYNDFKPKL
+385 LDYNNFKPKL

-422 HKAKE
+422 HKVKE
-427 KPLEENKVKP
+427 NKQPLEEKIKP
-437 RNSGFEEEVKT
+437 TQGNSGFEEDEVKANQ
-448 RRPEPIN
+448 RGMEPIN
-455 NQNNAI
+455 HQNNANNENKVGNENNAI
-461 QKGIK
+461 QQG
-466 ENQENKNAPVSKE
+466 ENKNT
-479 DNEKG
+479 
-484 AKNAPVSKEDNEK
+484 
-497 GAKNAPVSKEDNE
+497 
-510 KGAKN
+510 
-515 APVSK
+515 
-520 EDNEKGA
+520 
-527 KNAPVSKEDN
+527 
-537 EKGAKNAPV
+537 
-546 SKEDNEKGAKNAPV
+546 
-560 SKEDNEKGAKNAPVS
+560 
-575 KEDNEKGAKN
+575 
-585 APVSKEDN
+585 PVSKEDN
-593 AIDNAIKEA
+593 AFKEA
-602 PKLSPKLS
+602 PKLS

-620 ERKKAKAEQRAREF
+620 EKKKAKAEQRAREF
-634 EQRAREHQERD
+634 EQRAREQQERD
-645 EKELEERRKALE
+645 EKELEERKKAL
-657 MNKK
+657 KAK

>member
-24 FKPAKHQVKGEAYF
+24 FKPTKHQIKGEAYF

-137 SNNPNASQQSIV
+137 SNNPNASQQSII

-340 VDLNDFDSYNV
+340 VDLNDFNSYNI
-351 YKTPSIGSFKFF
+351 YKTPTIGSFKFF

-385 LDYNDFKPKL
+385 LDYNNFKPKL
-395 YPVVEKPASKKS
+395 YPIVEKPASEKS

-422 HKAKE
+422 HKVKE
-427 KPLEENKVKP
+427 NKQPLEENKVKP
-437 RNSGFEEEVKT
+437 RNSGFEEDEVKANQ
-448 RRPEPIN
+448 RGMEPIN
-455 NQNNAI
+455 HQNNAI
-461 QKGIK
+461 QQG
-466 ENQENKNAPVSKE
+466 ENKNAPVSKE
-479 DNEKG
+479 S
-484 AKNAPVSKEDNEK
+484 NAF
-497 GAKNAPVSKEDNE
+497 
-510 KGAKN
+510 
-515 APVSK
+515 
-520 EDNEKGA
+520 
-527 KNAPVSKEDN
+527 
-537 EKGAKNAPV
+537 
-546 SKEDNEKGAKNAPV
+546 
-560 SKEDNEKGAKNAPVS
+560 
-575 KEDNEKGAKN
+575 
-585 APVSKEDN
+585 
-593 AIDNAIKEA
+593 KEA
-602 PKLSPKLS
+602 PKLS

-620 ERKKAKAEQRAREF
+620 EKKKAKAEQRAREF
-634 EQRAREHQERD
+634 EQRAREQQERD
-645 EKELEERRKALE
+645 EKELEERKKAL
-657 MNKK
+657 KAK

>member
-8 LLIAL
+8 SLIAL
-13 IVFSGCNMRKY
+13 VVFSGCNMKKY

-102 KTSKSKVAKTEE
+102 KTSKRKVAKTEE

-137 SNNPNASQQSIV
+137 SNNPNASQQSII

-271 QEFNYDGDIVDLL
+271 QEFNYDGDIIDLL

-325 HNKLY
+325 NNKLY

-351 YKTPSIGSFKFF
+351 YKTPTIGSFKFF

-395 YPVVEKPASKKS
+395 YPVVEKPVSKKS

-427 KPLEENKVKP
+427 NKQPLEENKVKP
-437 RNSGFEEEVKT
+437 RNSGFEEEEVKA
-448 RRPEPIN
+448 RKRDIEPTKD
-455 NQNNAI
+455 QNNAT
-461 QKGIK
+461 QQGETKNN
-466 ENQENKNAPVSKE
+466 ESKNAPISKE
-479 DNEKG
+479 NA
-484 AKNAPVSKEDNEK
+484 AK
-497 GAKNAPVSKEDNE
+497 
-510 KGAKN
+510 
-515 APVSK
+515 
-520 EDNEKGA
+520 
-527 KNAPVSKEDN
+527 
-537 EKGAKNAPV
+537 
-546 SKEDNEKGAKNAPV
+546 
-560 SKEDNEKGAKNAPVS
+560 
-575 KEDNEKGAKN
+575 
-585 APVSKEDN
+585 
-593 AIDNAIKEA
+593 KEA
-602 PKLSPKLS
+602 PKPSS
-610 PKEEKRRLKE
+610 KEEKRRLKE
-620 ERKKAKAEQRAREF
+620 EKKKAKAEQRAREF

>member
-1 MNKPFLI
+1 MNKQFLI

-13 IVFSGCNMRKY
+13 IAFSGCNMRKY
-24 FKPAKHQVKGEAYF
+24 FKPAKHQIKGEAYF

-102 KTSKSKVAKTEE
+102 KTSKSKAAKTEE

-351 YKTPSIGSFKFF
+351 YKTPTIGSFKFF

-395 YPVVEKPASKKS
+395 YPVVEKSASKKS

-427 KPLEENKVKP
+427 NKQPLEEKIKP
-437 RNSGFEEEVKT
+437 TQGNSGFEEEEVKT
-448 RRPEPIN
+448 NQRGMEPIN
-455 NQNNAI
+455 NQNNANDENKVGNENNAI
-461 QKGIK
+461 QQG
-466 ENQENKNAPVSKE
+466 ENKNAPVSKE
-479 DNEKG
+479 DN
-484 AKNAPVSKEDNEK
+484 AF
-497 GAKNAPVSKEDNE
+497 
-510 KGAKN
+510 
-515 APVSK
+515 
-520 EDNEKGA
+520 
-527 KNAPVSKEDN
+527 
-537 EKGAKNAPV
+537 
-546 SKEDNEKGAKNAPV
+546 
-560 SKEDNEKGAKNAPVS
+560 
-575 KEDNEKGAKN
+575 
-585 APVSKEDN
+585 
-593 AIDNAIKEA
+593 KEA
-602 PKLSPKLS
+602 PKLS

-620 ERKKAKAEQRAREF
+620 EKKKAKAEQRAREF
-634 EQRAREHQERD
+634 EQRAKEHQERD

>member
-13 IVFSGCNMRKY
+13 IVFSGCNMKKY
-24 FKPAKHQVKGEAYF
+24 FKPAKHQIKGEAYF

-137 SNNPNASQQSIV
+137 SNNPNASQKSII

-340 VDLNDFDSYNV
+340 VDLNDFNSYNV
-351 YKTPSIGSFKFF
+351 YKTPTIGSFKFF

-385 LDYNDFKPKL
+385 LDYNNFKPKL

-407 QKGEKGNAPIYLQER
+407 QKGEKGNVPIYLQER
-422 HKAKE
+422 HKVKE
-427 KPLEENKVKP
+427 IKQPLEEKIKP
-437 RNSGFEEEVKT
+437 TQGNSGFEEDEVKANQ
-448 RRPEPIN
+448 RGMESIN
-455 NQNNAI
+455 NQNNANNENKVGNENNAI
-461 QKGIK
+461 QQG
-466 ENQENKNAPVSKE
+466 ENKNT
-479 DNEKG
+479 
-484 AKNAPVSKEDNEK
+484 
-497 GAKNAPVSKEDNE
+497 
-510 KGAKN
+510 
-515 APVSK
+515 
-520 EDNEKGA
+520 
-527 KNAPVSKEDN
+527 
-537 EKGAKNAPV
+537 
-546 SKEDNEKGAKNAPV
+546 
-560 SKEDNEKGAKNAPVS
+560 
-575 KEDNEKGAKN
+575 
-585 APVSKEDN
+585 PVSKEDN
-593 AIDNAIKEA
+593 AFKEA
-602 PKLSPKLS
+602 PKLS

-620 ERKKAKAEQRAREF
+620 EKKKAKAEQRAREF

-645 EKELEERRKALE
+645 EKELEERRKAL
-657 MNKK
+657 KAK

>member
-8 LLIAL
+8 SLIAL
-13 IVFSGCNMRKY
+13 IVFSGCNMKKY
-24 FKPAKHQVKGEAYF
+24 FKPAKHQVKGEVYF

-102 KTSKSKVAKTEE
+102 KTSKRKVAKTEE

-137 SNNPNASQQSIV
+137 SNNPNASQQSII

-271 QEFNYDGDIVDLL
+271 QEFNYDGDIIDLL

-351 YKTPSIGSFKFF
+351 YKTPTIGSFKFF

-395 YPVVEKPASKKS
+395 YPHAAEFKPS

-427 KPLEENKVKP
+427 NKQPLEENKVKP
-437 RNSGFEEEVKT
+437 RNSGFEEEEVKA
-448 RRPEPIN
+448 RKRDIEPTKD
-455 NQNNAI
+455 QNNAT
-461 QKGIK
+461 QQGETK
-466 ENQENKNAPVSKE
+466 NNENKNAPILKE
-479 DNEKG
+479 
-484 AKNAPVSKEDNEK
+484 NAVK
-497 GAKNAPVSKEDNE
+497 
-510 KGAKN
+510 
-515 APVSK
+515 
-520 EDNEKGA
+520 
-527 KNAPVSKEDN
+527 
-537 EKGAKNAPV
+537 
-546 SKEDNEKGAKNAPV
+546 
-560 SKEDNEKGAKNAPVS
+560 
-575 KEDNEKGAKN
+575 
-585 APVSKEDN
+585 
-593 AIDNAIKEA
+593 KEA
-602 PKLSPKLS
+602 PKPSS
-610 PKEEKRRLKE
+610 KEEKRRLKE
-620 ERKKAKAEQRAREF
+620 EKKKAKAEQRAREF

>member
-24 FKPAKHQVKGEAYF
+24 FKPAKHQIKGEAYF
-38 PNHLQESIV
+38 SNHLQESIV

-102 KTSKSKVAKTEE
+102 KTSKSKVARTEE

-137 SNNPNASQQSIV
+137 SNNPNASQQSII

-239 SDKFF
+239 SDKSF

-340 VDLNDFDSYNV
+340 VDLNDFNSYNV
-351 YKTPSIGSFKFF
+351 YKTPTIGSFKFF

-385 LDYNDFKPKL
+385 LDYNNFKPKL

-422 HKAKE
+422 HKVKE
-427 KPLEENKVKP
+427 IKQPLEEKIKP
-437 RNSGFEEEVKT
+437 TQGNSGFEEDEVKANQ
-448 RRPEPIN
+448 RGMEPIN
-455 NQNNAI
+455 NQNNA
-461 QKGIK
+461 
-466 ENQENKNAPVSKE
+466 NNENKNAPASKESNEKGAENAPVSKE
-479 DNEKG
+479 S
-484 AKNAPVSKEDNEK
+484 NAF
-497 GAKNAPVSKEDNE
+497 
-510 KGAKN
+510 
-515 APVSK
+515 
-520 EDNEKGA
+520 
-527 KNAPVSKEDN
+527 
-537 EKGAKNAPV
+537 
-546 SKEDNEKGAKNAPV
+546 
-560 SKEDNEKGAKNAPVS
+560 
-575 KEDNEKGAKN
+575 
-585 APVSKEDN
+585 
-593 AIDNAIKEA
+593 KEA
-602 PKLSPKLS
+602 PKLS

-620 ERKKAKAEQRAREF
+620 EKKKAKAKQRAREF
-634 EQRAREHQERD
+634 EQRAKEQQERD
-645 EKELEERRKALE
+645 EKELEERRKAL
-657 MNKK
+657 KAK

>member
-24 FKPAKHQVKGEAYF
+24 FKPAKHQIKGEAYF

-137 SNNPNASQQSIV
+137 SNNPNASQQSII

-340 VDLNDFDSYNV
+340 VDLNDFNSYNV
-351 YKTPSIGSFKFF
+351 YKTPTIGSFKFF

-395 YPVVEKPASKKS
+395 YPHAAEFKPS
-407 QKGEKGNAPIYLQER
+407 QKGEKGNAPVYLQER

-437 RNSGFEEEVKT
+437 RNSGFEEDEVKANQ
-448 RRPEPIN
+448 RSMEPIN
-455 NQNNAI
+455 NQNNANDENKVGNENNAI
-461 QKGIK
+461 QRGVK

-479 DNEKG
+479 N
-484 AKNAPVSKEDNEK
+484 NAFKE
-497 GAKNAPVSKEDNE
+497 V
-510 KGAKN
+510 
-515 APVSK
+515 
-520 EDNEKGA
+520 
-527 KNAPVSKEDN
+527 
-537 EKGAKNAPV
+537 
-546 SKEDNEKGAKNAPV
+546 
-560 SKEDNEKGAKNAPVS
+560 
-575 KEDNEKGAKN
+575 
-585 APVSKEDN
+585 
-593 AIDNAIKEA
+593 
-602 PKLSPKLS
+602 PKLS

-620 ERKKAKAEQRAREF
+620 EKKKAKAEQRAREF
-634 EQRAREHQERD
+634 EQRAKEQQERD
-645 EKELEERRKALE
+645 KKELEERKKALE

>member
-13 IVFSGCNMRKY
+13 IVFSGCNMKKY
-24 FKPAKHQVKGEAYF
+24 FKPAKHQIKGEAYF

-137 SNNPNASQQSIV
+137 SSNPNASQKSII

-340 VDLNDFDSYNV
+340 VDLNDFNSYNV
-351 YKTPSIGSFKFF
+351 YKTPTIGSFKFF

-385 LDYNDFKPKL
+385 LDYNNFKPKL

-422 HKAKE
+422 HKVKE
-427 KPLEENKVKP
+427 NKQPLEEKIKP
-437 RNSGFEEEVKT
+437 TQGNSGFEEDEVKANQ
-448 RRPEPIN
+448 RGMEPIN
-455 NQNNAI
+455 NQNNA
-461 QKGIK
+461 
-466 ENQENKNAPVSKE
+466 NNENKNAPASKE
-479 DNEKG
+479 SNEKG
-484 AKNAPVSKEDNEK
+484 TENAPTSKE
-497 GAKNAPVSKEDNE
+497 GNAF
-510 KGAKN
+510 
-515 APVSK
+515 
-520 EDNEKGA
+520 
-527 KNAPVSKEDN
+527 
-537 EKGAKNAPV
+537 
-546 SKEDNEKGAKNAPV
+546 
-560 SKEDNEKGAKNAPVS
+560 
-575 KEDNEKGAKN
+575 
-585 APVSKEDN
+585 
-593 AIDNAIKEA
+593 KEA
-602 PKLSPKLS
+602 PKLS

-620 ERKKAKAEQRAREF
+620 EKKKAKAEQRAREF
-634 EQRAREHQERD
+634 EQRAKEQQERD

>member
-351 YKTPSIGSFKFF
+351 YKTPTIGSFKFF

-422 HKAKE
+422 HKVKE
-427 KPLEENKVKP
+427 NKQPLEENKVKP
-437 RNSGFEEEVKT
+437 RNSGFEEEEVKT
-448 RRPEPIN
+448 RRRDMESTKD
-455 NQNNAI
+455 QNNAI

-484 AKNAPVSKEDNEK
+484 AKNAPVSKEDN
-497 GAKNAPVSKEDNE
+497 
-510 KGAKN
+510 
-515 APVSK
+515 
-520 EDNEKGA
+520 
-527 KNAPVSKEDN
+527 
-537 EKGAKNAPV
+537 
-546 SKEDNEKGAKNAPV
+546 
-560 SKEDNEKGAKNAPVS
+560 
-575 KEDNEKGAKN
+575 
-585 APVSKEDN
+585 
-593 AIDNAIKEA
+593 AIKEA
-602 PKLSPKLS
+602 PKLS

-620 ERKKAKAEQRAREF
+620 EKKKAKAEQRAREF

>member
-8 LLIAL
+8 SLIAL
-13 IVFSGCNMRKY
+13 IVFSGCNMKKY

-102 KTSKSKVAKTEE
+102 KTSKNKVAKSEE

-351 YKTPSIGSFKFF
+351 YKTPTIGSFKFF

-395 YPVVEKPASKKS
+395 YPVVEKSASKKS

-427 KPLEENKVKP
+427 NKQPLEENKVKP
-437 RNSGFEEEVKT
+437 RNSGFEEEEVKT
-448 RRPEPIN
+448 RRHDMEPTKD
-455 NQNNAI
+455 QNNAI

-466 ENQENKNAPVSKE
+466 ENQENKNAPASKE
-479 DNEKG
+479 SNEKD
-484 AKNAPVSKEDNEK
+484 AENAPI
-497 GAKNAPVSKEDNE
+497 
-510 KGAKN
+510 
-515 APVSK
+515 
-520 EDNEKGA
+520 
-527 KNAPVSKEDN
+527 
-537 EKGAKNAPV
+537 
-546 SKEDNEKGAKNAPV
+546 
-560 SKEDNEKGAKNAPVS
+560 
-575 KEDNEKGAKN
+575 
-585 APVSKEDN
+585 SKEDN
-593 AIDNAIKEA
+593 AFKEA
-602 PKLSPKLS
+602 PKLS

-620 ERKKAKAEQRAREF
+620 EKKKAKAEQRAREF

>member
-13 IVFSGCNMRKY
+13 IVFSGCNMKKY
-24 FKPAKHQVKGEAYF
+24 FKPAKHQIKGEAYF

-137 SNNPNASQQSIV
+137 SNNPNASQQSII

-351 YKTPSIGSFKFF
+351 YKTPTIGSFKFF

-395 YPVVEKPASKKS
+395 YPHAVDFKPS

-427 KPLEENKVKP
+427 KPLEENKVEP
-437 RNSGFEEEVKT
+437 RNSGFEEEEVKT
-448 RRPEPIN
+448 RRRDMEPIN

-461 QKGIK
+461 QKGVK
-466 ENQENKNAPVSKE
+466 ESQENKNAPKENNASKE
-479 DNEKG
+479 EK
-484 AKNAPVSKEDNEK
+484 KPNS
-497 GAKNAPVSKEDNE
+497 
-510 KGAKN
+510 
-515 APVSK
+515 
-520 EDNEKGA
+520 
-527 KNAPVSKEDN
+527 
-537 EKGAKNAPV
+537 
-546 SKEDNEKGAKNAPV
+546 
-560 SKEDNEKGAKNAPVS
+560 
-575 KEDNEKGAKN
+575 
-585 APVSKEDN
+585 
-593 AIDNAIKEA
+593 
-602 PKLSPKLS
+602 
-610 PKEEKRRLKE
+610 KEEKRRLKE
-620 ERKKAKAEQRAREF
+620 EKKKAKAEQRAREF
-634 EQRAREHQERD
+634 EQRAKEQQERD
-645 EKELEERRKALE
+645 EKELEEKRKALE